1 MVKLSPPLKNEKKN
15 PKKNSVSVFESGHLP
30 GAVCL
35 VGWPAQ
41 ADMQQAVVCAQGR
54 LPSAVL
60 AAPSRFDGAVGLFL
74 LPSCEEARLCF
85 PLGARKTSQPWG
97 RATLGRALLLQEEAM
112 FFLLTQA
119 LGGTSLSEEAP
130 LSYCSCAALQ
140 NEPFC
145 VVLPHLM
152 P

>member
-1 MVKLSPPLKNEKKN
+1 MKKT
-15 PKKNSVSVFESGHLP
+15 KKNSVSVFESGHLP

-54 LPSAVL
+54 LPFAVL